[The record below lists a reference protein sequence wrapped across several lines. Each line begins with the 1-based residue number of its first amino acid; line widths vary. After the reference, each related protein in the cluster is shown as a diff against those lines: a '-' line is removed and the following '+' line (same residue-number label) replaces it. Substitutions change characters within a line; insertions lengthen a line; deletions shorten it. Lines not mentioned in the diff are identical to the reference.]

1 MLRAQ
6 AFEGLFTLVPI
17 LLVAVVSIVLRAR
30 SAKKRKQ
37 REGAAQA
44 EGTQIPAAKPPAG
57 PGPTPPPS
65 TARGASRPSGRAI
78 PPRRGRRETRTA
90 PFPWQRE
97 TSDAASAPPGPL
109 TPSPRRRAQAQLRDS
124 YAYPPPLSPGEDGA
138 SAAAA
143 VQPKG
148 APLPRPIVRPTV
160 ESRMAAERMA
170 SPKQEKS
177 LRERMQ
183 ALTKS
188 DRPSAKAP
196 AGGPSSIAAKLKK
209 LPPLKRAVIW
219 AELLGPPGGKQQ

>member
-37 REGAAQA
+37 REEAAQA
-44 EGTQIPAAKPPAG
+44 EGTQAPAAKPPAR
-57 PGPTPPPS
+57 PGSKPSPS
-65 TARGASRPSGRAI
+65 TARGASRLSRRAI
-78 PPRRGRRETRTA
+78 PPRRERRDTRTA

-97 TSDAASAPPGPL
+97 TSDAASTPPAPL
-109 TPSPRRRAQAQLRDS
+109 TPSPPRRAQAQLRDS
-124 YAYPPPLSPGEDGA
+124 YAYPPPLPPGEDGA

-143 VQPKG
+143 AQSAG
-148 APLPRPIVRPTV
+148 APFPRPVVRPTV
-160 ESRMAAERMA
+160 ESRMAAARMA
-170 SPKQEKS
+170 APKQEKS

-196 AGGPSSIAAKLKK
+196 AGGPSAITAKLQK

-219 AELLGPPGGKQQ
+219 AELLGPPGGRQQ